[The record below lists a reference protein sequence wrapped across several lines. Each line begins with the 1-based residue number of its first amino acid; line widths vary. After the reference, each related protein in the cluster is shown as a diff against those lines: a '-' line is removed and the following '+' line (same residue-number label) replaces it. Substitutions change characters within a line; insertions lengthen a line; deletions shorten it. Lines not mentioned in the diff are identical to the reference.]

1 MYAFVLP
8 LLLCIFCIVTLIW
21 GNTILKPPMYEYEMD
36 ANYGLIFL
44 GLLSGWGTYSLVLS
58 N

>member
-8 LLLCIFCIVTLIW
+8 LLLCICCIVTLIW
-21 GNTILKPPMYEYEMD
+21 GNTIQKPPMYEYEMD

-44 GLLSGWGTYSLVLS
+44 GLLSGWGTYYIH
-58 N
+58 